1 MFRVAGFYIIFKVM
15 DSEETAAN
23 SGCQQELIE
32 TVIDEEDEG
41 SEEEPVAAPALS
53 DKAGT

>member
-1 MFRVAGFYIIFKVM
+1 M